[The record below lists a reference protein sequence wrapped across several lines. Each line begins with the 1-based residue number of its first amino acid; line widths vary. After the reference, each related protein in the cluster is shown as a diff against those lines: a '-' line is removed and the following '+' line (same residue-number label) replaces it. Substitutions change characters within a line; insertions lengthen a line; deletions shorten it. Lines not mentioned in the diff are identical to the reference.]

1 MTDDTME
8 LTHQDLVEAL
18 DRIIRQLE
26 VLDNAA
32 IIKSL
37 NLGLFDIE
45 EMIKIVV
52 LYKSKVVVDA
62 HKQGVLEWK

>member
-1 MTDDTME
+1 M
-8 LTHQDLVEAL
+8 
-18 DRIIRQLE
+18 
-26 VLDNAA
+26 
-32 IIKSL
+32 KSL
-37 NLGLFDIE
+37 NLGMFDIE

>member
-18 DRIIRQLE
+18 DRIVRQLE
-26 VLDNAA
+26 VIDNAA
-32 IIKSL
+32 IMKSL
-37 NLGLFDIE
+37 NLGMFDIE
-45 EMIKIVV
+45 EMIKLVV

>member
-1 MTDDTME
+1 ME

-32 IIKSL
+32 IMKSL
-37 NLGLFDIE
+37 NLGMFDIE

>member
-18 DRIIRQLE
+18 DRIVRQLE

-32 IIKSL
+32 IMKSL
-37 NLGLFDIE
+37 NLGMFDIE
-45 EMIKIVV
+45 EMIKLVV

>member
-18 DRIIRQLE
+18 DRIVRQLE
-26 VLDNAA
+26 VIDNAA
-32 IIKSL
+32 IMKSL
-37 NLGLFDIE
+37 NLGMFDIE
-45 EMIKIVV
+45 EMIKLVV

-62 HKQGVLEWK
+62 HKKGVLEWK

>member
-26 VLDNAA
+26 VLDNAT
-32 IIKSL
+32 IMKSL
-37 NLGLFDIE
+37 NLGMFDIE
-45 EMIKIVV
+45 EMIKLVV

>member
-32 IIKSL
+32 IMKSL
-37 NLGLFDIE
+37 NLGMFDIE

>member
-26 VLDNAA
+26 VIDNAA
-32 IIKSL
+32 IMKSL
-37 NLGLFDIE
+37 NLGMFDIE
-45 EMIKIVV
+45 EMIKLVV

>member
-1 MTDDTME
+1 MIDDTME

-18 DRIIRQLE
+18 DRIVRQLE

-32 IIKSL
+32 IMKSL
-37 NLGLFDIE
+37 NLGMFDIE

>member
-1 MTDDTME
+1 VTDDTME

-18 DRIIRQLE
+18 DRIVRQLE

-32 IIKSL
+32 IMKSL
-37 NLGLFDIE
+37 NLGMFDIE
-45 EMIKIVV
+45 EMIKLVV

>member
-32 IIKSL
+32 IMKSL
-37 NLGLFDIE
+37 NLGMFDIE
-45 EMIKIVV
+45 EMIKLVV

>member
-26 VLDNAA
+26 VIDNAA
-32 IIKSL
+32 IMKSL
-37 NLGLFDIE
+37 NLGMFDIE
-45 EMIKIVV
+45 EMIKLVI

-62 HKQGVLEWK
+62 HKKGVLEWK

>member
-8 LTHQDLVEAL
+8 LTHQDLAEAL
-18 DRIIRQLE
+18 DRIVRQLE

-32 IIKSL
+32 IMKSL
-37 NLGLFDIE
+37 NLGMFDIE
-45 EMIKIVV
+45 EMIKLVV